1 MYSHGNQ
8 FILTLCDYA
17 TCYPEAIA
25 VPSIEAC
32 HTAKELVAV
41 FARVGVLDKILTD
54 QGFNFMSALLG
65 EMYRL

>member
-1 MYSHGNQ
+1 M
-8 FILTLCDYA
+8 CDYA
-17 TCYPEAIA
+17 THYPEAIA
-25 VPSIEAC
+25 VPSMEAC

-41 FARVGVLDKILTD
+41 FACVGVHDKILTD